1 MRRLA
6 KQVIDSSCSL
16 FSTEGEKGARKK
28 KQRLTT
34 AAAVARYLTCSFSD
48 GDGDDNSGSS
58 DRMSNDSDINAS
70 FLTLGHS
77 LEYAKMVATGMPS
90 FNQSTV
96 AVNREI
102 QLGKD
107 GQTPGQLLR
116 LLEQGMP
123 SSLLSC
129 DWKVASIIL

>member
-1 MRRLA
+1 MLFFLFWWVEGKEISTGHDWCCCCWCLA
-6 KQVIDSSCSL
+6 
-16 FSTEGEKGARKK
+16 
-28 KQRLTT
+28 
-34 AAAVARYLTCSFSD
+34 YSFSD

-58 DRMSNDSDINAS
+58 DSMSNGSDINPS
-70 FLTLGHS
+70 FGTLEHS
-77 LEYAKMVATGMPS
+77 LEYAKIAATGMPS

-96 AVNREI
+96 AVNRGI

-129 DWKVASIIL
+129 DWKVEPTT